1 MRGGDNRSRRALRSA
16 GFVGFAAAAVFAVG
30 AGIIA
35 LTPPAHGTPRTAAI
49 APVRLRAVPPQ
60 PGAGSAEAGPDLGT
74 LADDTAVDPV
84 SAHATSAQ
92 PPVAPTAPAG
102 APVTAAA
109 PATAEP
115 SWSTATRDLT
125 VGALARSYLLV
136 RPSNPVPGE
145 RLPVLV
151 VLHGRT
157 MTPQAAVDVTGFL
170 PVVGRAILVY
180 PAGYG
185 LSWNAGACCGGAH
198 DAGIDDVSFLREVV
212 HDVLATQPDAAPHRV
227 FLAGYSNGGRMAYR
241 MACAAPELFSAIAAA
256 EAVSVYPCAHPAP
269 LRVLEVASTDDPLLV
284 IDTEQP
290 HKVVNGFTE
299 PSVADVVASWR
310 AADGCVAPGSVT
322 TEGTLTTTKWSQC
335 AAGGAVELDLFHG
348 GSHAWPNGTA
358 TEPSAQRL
366 MWRYFRAAMD
376 ATT

>member
-16 GFVGFAAAAVFAVG
+16 GFVGVAAAAVFAVG
-30 AGIIA
+30 AGIVA
-35 LTPPAHGTPRTAAI
+35 LKPRANGTTATTAI
-49 APVRLRAVPPQ
+49 APVRLRAVPPRR
-60 PGAGSAEAGPDLGT
+60 GAGSPEAGSDLGT
-74 LADDTAVDPV
+74 LVEHTAADPV
-84 SAHATSAQ
+84 SPHATNAET
-92 PPVAPTAPAG
+92 PAPSAPAA
-102 APVTAAA
+102 APVTAAT
-109 PATAEP
+109 PTTAEP
-115 SWSTATRDLT
+115 SRSTVPRDLT
-125 VGALARSYLLV
+125 VGTLARNYLLV

-145 RLPVLV
+145 RLPVLL

-170 PVVGRAILVY
+170 PVVGRAIVVY

-185 LSWNAGACCGGAH
+185 LSWNAGACCGDAH

-212 HDVLATQPDAAPHRV
+212 RDVLATQRDAAPHRV

-256 EAVSVYPCAHPAP
+256 EAVSVYPCAHPTP
-269 LRVLEVASTDDPLLV
+269 LRVLAVASTDDPLLV
-284 IDTEQP
+284 IDTEQAR
-290 HKVVNGFTE
+290 KVVNGFTE

-310 AADGCVAPGSVT
+310 AADGCVGTGSIT
-322 TEGTLTTTKWSQC
+322 TEGAITTTKWSQC
-335 AAGGAVELDLFHG
+335 AGGAVELDLFHG

-366 MWRYFRAAMD
+366 MWRYFRSAMD

>member
-1 MRGGDNRSRRALRSA
+1 
-16 GFVGFAAAAVFAVG
+16 VGVAVAAVFAVG
-30 AGIIA
+30 AGIVA
-35 LTPPAHGTPRTAAI
+35 LKPPARRVPRTTAI
-49 APVRLRAVPPQ
+49 APVRLPAVPPERGVGG
-60 PGAGSAEAGPDLGT
+60 PEAGPDLGT
-74 LADDTAVDPV
+74 LAEHPALDPV
-84 SAHATSAQ
+84 SAHATNAAT
-92 PPVAPTAPAG
+92 PAPVAPDA
-102 APVTAAA
+102 APVSAAA
-109 PATAEP
+109 PATTEP
-115 SWSTATRDLT
+115 SWSTVTRDLT
-125 VGALARSYLLV
+125 VGTLARSYLLV

-151 VLHGRT
+151 VLHGRS
-157 MTPQAAVDVTGFL
+157 MTPQAAVEVTGFL
-170 PVVGRAILVY
+170 PVVGRAIVVY

-185 LSWNAGACCGGAH
+185 LSWNAGACCGNAH

-212 HDVLATQPDAAPHRV
+212 RDVLATQPDAAPHRV

-256 EAVSVYPCAHPAP
+256 EAVSVYPCARPAP
-269 LRVLEVASTDDPLLV
+269 LRVLELASTDDPLLV

-310 AADGCVAPGSVT
+310 AADGCLAPGSVT
-322 TEGTLTTTKWSQC
+322 TEGTLTTTRWSQC
-335 AAGGAVELDLFHG
+335 AVGGAVELDLFHG

-366 MWRYFRAAMD
+366 MWRYFRSAMD